1 MAGFQLYSKKT
12 TKSGYPYVVMAL
24 FFAFT
29 IIPLFTGLT
38 VDSLISLIMIPAM
51 IMNAYMNIALIR
63 SVKQY
68 PEQWK
73 RATLHMPTPIFNC
86 LCAAGF
92 LCACAVGYYLFKDLD
107 TVSKILCI
115 IILAAMLVIAQICLR
130 TGKVKKEDLMSKRE
144 RIAAAAIAAT
154 SDED

>member
-73 RATLHMPTPIFNC
+73 RATLHMPTPIFNF

-92 LCACAVGYYLFKDLD
+92 LCACAVAYYLFKDLD